1 MNIPSIRSAATVIAF
16 AMKNYELSLSEVLS
30 LTKKKRPIINP
41 NQGFMHQLVV
51 YEGILEASRQRNSFR
66 NRSMSDG
73 HVTNSRKCK
82 SDSEKHL
89 YFLQAKENLLKNL
102 DLRRR
107 CFKNSAE
114 TRDGEQ
120 VCLDIIARRDES
132 EEYRDTN
139 DSVKNITN
147 SIESKLNDNYSKMI
161 F

>member
-1 MNIPSIRSAATVIAF
+1 
-16 AMKNYELSLSEVLS
+16 
-30 LTKKKRPIINP
+30 
-41 NQGFMHQLVV
+41 
-51 YEGILEASRQRNSFR
+51 
-66 NRSMSDG
+66 MSDG

-107 CFKNSAE
+107 CFKKSVE

-139 DSVKNITN
+139 DSVKNITK